1 MRTLTNTLLTA
12 GFATAATTL
21 AAVALGARRK
31 RPAKIINATSHIA
44 WGDRDARRAHRP
56 DLKHTLT
63 GFALN
68 AAAMGAW
75 AATQRVLF
83 GKPATDS
90 LTRAAAVGAATSALA
105 WLTDYKV
112 VPKRFTPGF
121 ELHLDAKEMTLMYG
135 VLAGALALGR
145 AMERRQE

>member
-12 GFATAATTL
+12 GLATAATTIT
-21 AAVALGARRK
+21 AVVLGARRK
-31 RPAKIINATSHIA
+31 RPAKIVNSTSHIL
-44 WGDRDARRAHRP
+44 WGDRDAKRASEF

-68 AAAMGAW
+68 AGAMVAW
-75 AATQRVLF
+75 AGTQQLLF
-83 GKPATDS
+83 GKPAGRS

-112 VPKRFTPGF
+112 VPKRLTPGF
-121 ELHLDAKEMTLMYG
+121 EMHLDAREMTVMYG

-145 AMERRQE
+145 ALRTDEA